1 MFEMF
6 VVFIMLNENCFYI
19 ECFCFIFF
27 ESEVKCFKKIVF
39 QFYNLNGFVNILF
52 FDIFE
57 VMDFNFYR
65 DFGVYFNY
73 VIVLFVIC

>member
-1 MFEMF
+1 MF
-6 VVFIMLNENCFYI
+6 VVFIMLNESI
-19 ECFCFIFF
+19 FIQNVFVLFF
-27 ESEVKCFKKIVF
+27 FKVRLNVFKKIVF
-39 QFYNLNGFVNILF
+39 QFYNLYGFVNSLY

>member
-1 MFEMF
+1 MF
-6 VVFIMLNENCFYI
+6 
-19 ECFCFIFF
+19 
-27 ESEVKCFKKIVF
+27 FKKIVF
-39 QFYNLNGFVNILF
+39 QFYNLYGFVNSLY